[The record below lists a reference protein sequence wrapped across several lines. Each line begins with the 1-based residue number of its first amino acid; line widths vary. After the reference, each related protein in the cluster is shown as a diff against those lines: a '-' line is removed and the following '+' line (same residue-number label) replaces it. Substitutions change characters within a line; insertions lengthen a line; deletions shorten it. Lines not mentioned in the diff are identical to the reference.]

1 MAEEIDIKTLWK
13 KSKEKSDFSQV
24 QQRFAEK
31 AKRSSLE
38 WIRIILTVE
47 FWLTILFA
55 PFTIYSLAQMGY
67 SFWVYGFCGL
77 FCIGYLFYYQFLI
90 RQIRSFQYHKDVLNN
105 LQKIYNYLRFYLLH
119 YKVLIWI
126 ALIAGFIAGLFAEEN
141 KEDLAILSTTK
152 EWVIVIAISSALL
165 VAVGLLFHLLIYLV
179 YGRKVKRIKHTLDDL
194 RRGE

>member
-55 PFTIYSLAQMGY
+55 PFTIYSK
-67 SFWVYGFCGL
+67 
-77 FCIGYLFYYQFLI
+77 
-90 RQIRSFQYHKDVLNN
+90 RSN
-105 LQKIYNYLRFYLLH
+105 L
-119 YKVLIWI
+119 
-126 ALIAGFIAGLFAEEN
+126 
-141 KEDLAILSTTK
+141 
-152 EWVIVIAISSALL
+152 VIH
-165 VAVGLLFHLLIYLV
+165 VASLY
-179 YGRKVKRIKHTLDDL
+179 
-194 RRGE
+194 